1 MNKLKNLSAFI
12 LLLATAFFSSCT
24 TEIEPYEGT
33 LPNTGNNNPSNPSN
47 PSSPAVFK
55 ADFDGQTFTAT
66 TIQTIVNSDYVAIT
80 GMKAT
85 GEFFQIT
92 IPGATVG
99 TYTLDMTSTSS
110 MPFGLIYSPG
120 SGNVPYLAADD
131 DTGEFASFP
140 NYTDTAQIVI
150 SSIDTVNK
158 KISGTFKFTGVRFVT
173 GSSTAI
179 ETKVFTNGVF
189 TNLSYAADVVAPTG
203 NTFTAKLDNVDYVPT
218 NISGIKAGGFISVI
232 GRRGNI
238 ENIGLSIPDN
248 ATANATYTFTELSS
262 TARGQYIANSTPSG
276 IFGGAGTMTV
286 ISHNTT
292 TKRIKGTFSFTASTM
307 MPPIV
312 THAITQGTFD
322 VAYQ

>member
-1 MNKLKNLSAFI
+1 MNKLKTSFAFI
-12 LLLATAFFSSCT
+12 LLFATAFFSSCT

-33 LPNTGNNNPSNPSN
+33 IPGANNPSNPSN

-55 ADFDGQTFTAT
+55 ADFDGQTFTAN
-66 TIQTIVNSDYVAIT
+66 TIQAIVNSDYVAIT
-80 GMKAT
+80 GIKSS

-99 TYTLDMTSTSS
+99 TYTLDMTNSSS
-110 MPFGLIYSPG
+110 MPFGLIYSAG
-120 SGNVPYLAADD
+120 SGNIPYLAADD
-131 DTGEFASFP
+131 DTGDFAGFA

-150 SSIDTVNK
+150 SSIDTTNK
-158 KISGTFKFTGVRFVT
+158 KISGTFKFTGVRFAS
-173 GSSTAI
+173 GSSTTI

-203 NTFTAKLDNVDYVPT
+203 NTFTAKLDGVDFVPT
-218 NISGIKAGGFISVI
+218 NITGVRTSGLIAIT

-238 ENIGLSIPDN
+238 ENIGLAIPDT
-248 ATANATYTFTELSS
+248 ATAGSTYTFTELDS
-262 TARGQYIANSTPSG
+262 TVRGQYILDGTATG
-276 IFGGAGTMTV
+276 IFGGAGTMTI
-286 ISHNTT
+286 ISHDTT

-312 THAITQGTFD
+312 THQITAGTFD
-322 VAYQ
+322 VTYL